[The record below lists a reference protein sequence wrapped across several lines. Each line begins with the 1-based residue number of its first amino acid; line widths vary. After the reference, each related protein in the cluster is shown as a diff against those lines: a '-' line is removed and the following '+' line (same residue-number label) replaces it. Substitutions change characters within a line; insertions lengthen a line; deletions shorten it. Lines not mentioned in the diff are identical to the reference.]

1 MEQAKLDAIPREYS
15 LSFRLSLIS
24 LREEREE
31 DVKEI
36 ESRPQ
41 ELCLSCPFWTELVEA
56 AEKKRGRRK
65 KYEVHRATQS
75 RDYQEAQRSD
85 RSRPLRRFHLLQ

>member
-1 MEQAKLDAIPREYS
+1 MEQAELDAIPRQCS
-15 LSFRLSLIS
+15 LSFPLSLIP

-41 ELCLSCPFWTELVEA
+41 ELSLMSAGALVY
-56 AEKKRGRRK
+56 KYSRIHTHTHTRTHRRTHTHRKR
-65 KYEVHRATQS
+65 
-75 RDYQEAQRSD
+75 
-85 RSRPLRRFHLLQ
+85 

>member
-15 LSFRLSLIS
+15 LSFPLSLTS

-41 ELCLSCPFWTELVEA
+41 ELSLMSAGALVY
-56 AEKKRGRRK
+56 KYSRIHTHTHTHRKR
-65 KYEVHRATQS
+65 
-75 RDYQEAQRSD
+75 
-85 RSRPLRRFHLLQ
+85 

>member
-1 MEQAKLDAIPREYS
+1 MEQAQLDAIPREYS
-15 LSFRLSLIS
+15 LSFPLSLIS

-41 ELCLSCPFWTELVEA
+41 EYSLMSSGALVDKYSRIHA
-56 AEKKRGRRK
+56 RARAHTHTHTHRKR
-65 KYEVHRATQS
+65 
-75 RDYQEAQRSD
+75 
-85 RSRPLRRFHLLQ
+85 